1 MDSHK
6 RVLVVDDDPSIREL
20 LRTVLRER
28 GLIVDEA
35 ADGDEAIRL
44 IAANHYTV
52 VLLDLLMPV
61 TSGFDVLSA
70 IDARGVAPSPV
81 VLVISGADHA
91 MLDAVKSQSVH
102 GIVKKP
108 FDPYEL
114 ASVVEACTD
123 VRGRLGL
130 ETMALAV
137 ISGAPILALLGRL

>member
-6 RVLVVDDDPSIREL
+6 RVLIVDDDSSIREL
-20 LRTVLRER
+20 LQTVLRER

-35 ADGDEAIRL
+35 ADGEHAIAL
-44 IAANHYTV
+44 LAANHYTV

-61 TSGFDVLSA
+61 TSGLDVLAA
-70 IDARGVAPSPV
+70 IDARGSAPSPV
-81 VLVISGADHA
+81 VLVITGAERT
-91 MLDAVKSQSVH
+91 MLDSIKSQSVH

-108 FDPYEL
+108 FDPHEI
-114 ASVVEACTD
+114 ASVVEACTE

-137 ISGAPILALLGRL
+137 MSGAPLLALLGKL